1 MIMKHYKLFVAGALL
16 LAAVSSCKKSYFEV
30 DTELDPNAAPVSGYI
45 ANANARQISQMGVG
59 VLGVMR
65 NAFLDFGRI
74 TGTVGREVINSASTD
89 NRYFTELLGT
99 NTAQYTGTAAGAN
112 DPAGIFNTYYAAY
125 SQTRR
130 RAEQFL
136 LAAQNT
142 SSITAAE
149 KKAIEG
155 FSRTIQ
161 AYVTLNLANM
171 QGKNGIRESFSD
183 LLEPGDQLKPGKF
196 GTYASALVVCKKY
209 ADDGLA
215 ALNAAG
221 TGSFPFTMNSGW
233 AGFNTIQDFKKF
245 NRAVAARIAMYQSDW
260 AGVITALGQS
270 FLDPAG
276 SLKTGPNFIFST
288 VANDITNGLFHVPNS
303 NGAPYVVFN
312 DVIAAADAGD
322 TRIFGATAKVAARTT
337 PRQSGAFT
345 STHEVVMF
353 ASNTASASIIRNEE
367 LLLMWAEAKA
377 QQNDLN
383 AGATS
388 AIPII
393 NIIRASAGLA
403 AYSGAVTQADV
414 INEVL
419 KQRRFSLFFEGHR
432 WFDMRRYNRLAQI
445 TPQGTISGNT
455 YVVFEAMSRPD
466 AEVQWDKLY
475 P

>member
-1 MIMKHYKLFVAGALL
+1 MKKYILIISGVMLL
-16 LAAVSSCKKSYFEV
+16 TTFNSCKKNPYEV
-30 DTELDPNAAPVSGYI
+30 ATELDPNAAPVAAYV
-45 ANANARQISQMGVG
+45 ANANATQISQMGIG
-59 VLGVMR
+59 VLSVLR
-65 NAFLDFGRI
+65 NAVTDFGRI
-74 TGTVGREVINSASTD
+74 TGTVGREVIYSASTD

-99 NTAQYTGTAAGAN
+99 NTTQYSGTAAGAN

-136 LAAQNT
+136 LSAQNT
-142 SSITAAE
+142 SSISATQ
-149 KKAIEG
+149 KKAVEG
-155 FSRTIQ
+155 FARTIQ

-171 QGKNGIRESFSD
+171 QGKNGIRETFSD
-183 LLEPGDQLKPGKF
+183 LLTPGDQLKPGKF
-196 GTYASALVVCKKY
+196 GTYASALTVCKKY

-221 TGSFPFTMNSGW
+221 TGNFPFTMNSGW
-233 AGFNTIQDFKKF
+233 AGFNTIDNFKKF
-245 NRAVAARIAMYQSDW
+245 NRAVAARIAMYQNDW
-260 AGVITALGQS
+260 AGVITALSQS

-276 SLKTGPNFIFST
+276 NIKTGPSFIFST
-288 VANDITNGLFHVPNS
+288 AANDVTNGLFHVPNS
-303 NGAPYVVFN
+303 NGAPFVVFN
-312 DVIAAADAGD
+312 DVIAAAESGD
-322 TRIFGATAKVAARTT
+322 NRIFGATAKVAARTSA
-337 PRQSGAFT
+337 RQSGAFT

-353 ASNTASASIIRNEE
+353 ASNTTSLSIIRNEE

-388 AIPII
+388 AIPIV

-403 AYSGAVTQADV
+403 PYSGAITQAAV
-414 INEVL
+414 IDEVL

-432 WFDMRRYNRLAQI
+432 WFDMRRYNRLNQI
-445 TPQGTISGNT
+445 TPQGTIGSNT
-455 YVVFEAMSRPD
+455 FVVFEAMSRPD